1 MKKIFYLSTLIL
13 ILFTCIFAQ
22 NNSNKLLE
30 NIQDKYNSISSFTA
44 DFSQYFG
51 NNKRNSGKFFFK
63 KNNNIRLD
71 TKSSTIVSNGSTNWN
86 YNKKQNKVIIS
97 NYDDSDASMFSF
109 DKIINDFPAK
119 SIVNQSNENGNKVLI
134 ITPKN
139 GSDLNFNQAKLW
151 INNDNLI
158 KKIEIKEKNNS
169 LMTIDLSNYMLNQ
182 DLADSQF
189 SFSPPEGTKV
199 IDLRQ

>member
-1 MKKIFYLSTLIL
+1 MLKIIQ
-13 ILFTCIFAQ
+13 I
-22 NNSNKLLE
+22 KLLE

>member
-1 MKKIFYLSTLIL
+1 MRKIFYLSTLIL
-13 ILFTCIFAQ
+13 ILFTCIFPQ
-22 NNSNKLLE
+22 NNSNELLE
-30 NIQDKYNSISSFTA
+30 KIQDKYKSISSFTA

-63 KNNNIRLD
+63 KDNNIRLD

-97 NYDDSDASMFSF
+97 NYDDSDASMISF
-109 DKIINDFPAK
+109 DKIIYDFPSK
-119 SIVNQSNENGNKVLI
+119 SNVNQSIENGNKVLI
-134 ITPKN
+134 ITPKE
-139 GSDLNFNQAKLW
+139 GSNLNFNQAKLW

-169 LMTIDLSNYMLNQ
+169 LMTIDLSNYKLNQ
-182 DLADSQF
+182 DLAESQF
-189 SFSPPEGTKV
+189 SFTPPEGTKV

>member
-1 MKKIFYLSTLIL
+1 MKKIFYLSTLVLIFFTNIL
-13 ILFTCIFAQ
+13 AQ
-22 NNSNKLLE
+22 NDSNSLLE
-30 NIQDKYNSISSFTA
+30 KIQDKYKSISSFTA

-51 NNKRNSGKFFFK
+51 NNKKNSGKFFFK
-63 KNNNIRLD
+63 KDNNIRLD

-97 NYDDSDASMFSF
+97 DYDDSDASMFSF
-109 DKIINDFPAK
+109 DKIIYDFPSK
-119 SIVNQSNENGNKVLI
+119 SNVNQSNENGNKILI
-134 ITPKN
+134 FTPKN
-139 GSDLNFNQAKLW
+139 ESDLNFNQAKLW

-169 LMTIDLSNYMLNQ
+169 LMTIDLSNYLLNQ